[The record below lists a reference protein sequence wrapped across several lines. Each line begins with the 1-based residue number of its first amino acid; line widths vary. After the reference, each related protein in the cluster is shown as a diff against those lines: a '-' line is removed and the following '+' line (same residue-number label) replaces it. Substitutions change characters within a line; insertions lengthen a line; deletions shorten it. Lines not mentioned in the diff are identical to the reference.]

1 MIRERQHDNE
11 LLGNPNDVEE
21 EIKQDEYIEINDDF
35 GEEKEETLLQH
46 FLFKQF
52 GQSKKSSVHK
62 SNGSFP
68 TIKGSVNTDTVGR
81 SDH

>member
-21 EIKQDEYIEINDDF
+21 EIKQDEYTEINDEF

-46 FLFKQF
+46 FLF
-52 GQSKKSSVHK
+52 
-62 SNGSFP
+62 
-68 TIKGSVNTDTVGR
+68 
-81 SDH
+81 